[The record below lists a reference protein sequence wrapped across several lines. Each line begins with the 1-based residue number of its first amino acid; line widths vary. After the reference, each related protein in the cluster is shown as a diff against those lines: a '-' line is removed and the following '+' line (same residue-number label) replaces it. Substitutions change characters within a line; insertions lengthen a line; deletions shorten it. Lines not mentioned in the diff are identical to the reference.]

1 MIKTLN
7 EQAMLKALANA
18 GVGSKVF
25 VSYLPGRPAKGFT
38 GLLEAQRAIDEGLS
52 LRHFTG
58 TLEALKVNKK
68 DEAYMLLWALERD
81 SLQSDGSLTEG
92 NYRAMN
98 PSLGKLLT
106 IEVLD
111 PMRDCWFAL

>member
-7 EQAMLKALANA
+7 EQTMLSVLETA
-18 GVGSKVF
+18 GIGTKVF
-25 VSYLPGRPAKGFT
+25 VSYLPGRPVKGFT
-38 GLLEAQRAIDEGLS
+38 PLIEAQRAVDEGIA

-58 TLEALKVNKK
+58 TLEGLKVNKK
-68 DEAYMLLWALERD
+68 GEAYMILWSLERD
-81 SLQSDGSLTEG
+81 SLQPDGSLTEG

-98 PSLGKLLT
+98 PSLGELLT

-111 PMRDCWFAL
+111 PVRDCWFAL